1 LHGAATKEK
10 EGLVPLSAV
19 SYIEPPGEA
28 GNRDPE
34 KVSGRKKTQPVS
46 FSYTLPEPFLSNPI
60 SQSRVTG

>member
-34 KVSGRKKTQPVS
+34 KVSGRKK
-46 FSYTLPEPFLSNPI
+46 NPACVLFI
-60 SQSRVTG
+60 HIARAVFE

>member
-19 SYIEPPGEA
+19 SYTEPPGEA

-34 KVSGRKKTQPVS
+34 KVPGRK
-46 FSYTLPEPFLSNPI
+46 NPACALFI
-60 SQSRVTG
+60 HINRAFFE

>member
-34 KVSGRKKTQPVS
+34 KVSGRKKPS
-46 FSYTLPEPFLSNPI
+46 LCPFHTHCP
-60 SQSRVTG
+60 SRF